1 MEWTLKKILITIIV
15 SLCLVNVAE
24 AKKNHRARHA
34 THHAAHNKNI
44 KKTVYSSVRTVGPI
58 SILAYDM
65 KSKVPVHGFATS
77 VVRPMASLTKLMTA
91 MVSLD
96 ANHDLQQSVTYQGRS
111 VTREQLFQRLLIRS
125 DNGVAEF
132 LSQSYPGGRDAFI
145 SAMNHKAA
153 RLAMVDTHFDDPSG
167 RIQTNVSTAED
178 VGRMLEAAYGYQ
190 PIRRI
195 STYQDLET
203 TTVVKRRHKTIV
215 TVNHAPN
222 TNTMVLTAFPDVVVS
237 KTGFTNPAGYCVG
250 VVVEQN
256 GRTYVVVVM
265 GAHNRY
271 ERFDKVKD
279 VMYNHIV
286 TASNT

>member
-1 MEWTLKKILITIIV
+1 M
-15 SLCLVNVAE
+15 VNAAE
-24 AKKNHRARHA
+24 AKQRHKHPVVTA
-34 THHAAHNKNI
+34 
-44 KKTVYSSVRTVGPI
+44 KKTVLAKTKHSSVRTVGPI
-58 SILAYDM
+58 SILAYDIQ
-65 KSKVPVHGFATS
+65 SHAAVHGYGTGI
-77 VVRPMASLTKLMTA
+77 VRPMASLTKLMTA

-96 ANHDLQQSVTYQGRS
+96 ANHDLQQSVRYQGQW
-111 VTREQLFQRLLIRS
+111 VTREHLFQRLLIRS
-125 DNGVAEF
+125 DNSVAEF
-132 LSQSYPGGRDAFI
+132 LSQDYPGGRDAFLA
-145 SAMNHKAA
+145 AMNRKAA
-153 RLAMVDTHFDDPSG
+153 RLGMFDTHFDDPSG
-167 RIQTNVSTAED
+167 RIVTNVSTAED
-178 VGRMLEAAYGYQ
+178 VGRMLEAAHGYQ

-195 STYQDLET
+195 STYQDLAT
-203 TTVVKRRHKTIV
+203 TAVVKKKHRTIV

>member
-1 MEWTLKKILITIIV
+1 LKKILIIV
-15 SLCLVNVAE
+15 LAALCLVTGAE
-24 AKKNHRARHA
+24 AKQKKHRHHHVA
-34 THHAAHNKNI
+34 T
-44 KKTVYSSVRTVGPI
+44 KKVAVTKTKYSSVRTVAPI
-58 SILAYDM
+58 SILAYDI
-65 KSKVPVHGFATS
+65 KSHTAVHGYATS

-96 ANHDLQQSVTYQGRS
+96 ANHDLQQSVKYQGRW
-111 VTREQLFQRLLIRS
+111 VPREQLFQRLLIRS
-125 DNGVAEF
+125 DNSVAEF
-132 LSQSYPGGRDAFI
+132 LSQDYPGGRDAFI

-153 RLAMVDTHFDDPSG
+153 RLAMLDTHFDDPSG
-167 RIQTNVSTAED
+167 RIHTNVSTAED
-178 VGRMLEAAYGYQ
+178 VGRMLEAAHGYQ
-190 PIRRI
+190 TIRRI
-195 STYQDLET
+195 STYQDLTT
-203 TTVVKRRHKTIV
+203 TTVVKRRNKTTIN
-215 TVNHAPN
+215 VNHAPN
-222 TNTMVLTAFPDVVVS
+222 TNTMVLTAFPEVVVS

-286 TASNT
+286 AASNT